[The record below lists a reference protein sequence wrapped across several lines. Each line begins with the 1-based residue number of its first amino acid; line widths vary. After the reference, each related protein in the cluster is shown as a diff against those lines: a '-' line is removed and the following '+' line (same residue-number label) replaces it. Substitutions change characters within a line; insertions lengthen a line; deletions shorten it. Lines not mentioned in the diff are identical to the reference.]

1 MARPL
6 WMLVVPGNDDDQDD
20 DHDRDACD
28 HDDCGGVG
36 GGFIDSDEFGCLWCL
51 VMMIMIMTKMIVVVD
66 LYIVMR
72 LDCLHFVTG
81 RAEVLVKTLAGKG

>member
-6 WMLVVPGNDDDQDD
+6 WMLVVPGNHDDQDD
-20 DHDRDACD
+20 DHDLDACD

-36 GGFIDSDEFGCLWCL
+36 GGFIDSDEFGCLWYL
-51 VMMIMIMTKMIVVVD
+51 VMMIMMMNKMVEVD

-72 LDCLHFVTG
+72 LDCLHFITG
-81 RAEVLVKTLAGKG
+81 SAEVLVKTLAGKG

>member
-28 HDDCGGVG
+28 HDDCGG
-36 GGFIDSDEFGCLWCL
+36 GFIDSDEFGCLWYL
-51 VMMIMIMTKMIVVVD
+51 VMMIIMMNKMVEVD

>member
-20 DHDRDACD
+20 DHDLDACD
-28 HDDCGGVG
+28 HDDCG

-51 VMMIMIMTKMIVVVD
+51 VMMIMMMNKMVEVD

-72 LDCLHFVTG
+72 LDCLHFITG
-81 RAEVLVKTLAGKG
+81 SAEVLVKTLAGKG

>member
-51 VMMIMIMTKMIVVVD
+51 VMMIMMMNKMVEVD

>member
-6 WMLVVPGNDDDQDD
+6 WMLVVPGNHDDQDD

-28 HDDCGGVG
+28 HDDCGG
-36 GGFIDSDEFGCLWCL
+36 GFIDSDEFGCLWYL
-51 VMMIMIMTKMIVVVD
+51 VMMIMMMNKMVEVD

-72 LDCLHFVTG
+72 LDCLHLVTG
-81 RAEVLVKTLAGKG
+81 RAEVLVKTLAGKR

>member
-6 WMLVVPGNDDDQDD
+6 WMLVVPGNHDDQDD

-36 GGFIDSDEFGCLWCL
+36 GGFIDSDEFGCLWYL

-81 RAEVLVKTLAGKG
+81 SAEVLVKTLAGKG

>member
-6 WMLVVPGNDDDQDD
+6 WMLVVPGNHDDQDD

-28 HDDCGGVG
+28 HDDCGG
-36 GGFIDSDEFGCLWCL
+36 GFIDSDEFGCLWYL
-51 VMMIMIMTKMIVVVD
+51 VMMIMMMNKMVEVD

-81 RAEVLVKTLAGKG
+81 RAEVLVKTLAGKR